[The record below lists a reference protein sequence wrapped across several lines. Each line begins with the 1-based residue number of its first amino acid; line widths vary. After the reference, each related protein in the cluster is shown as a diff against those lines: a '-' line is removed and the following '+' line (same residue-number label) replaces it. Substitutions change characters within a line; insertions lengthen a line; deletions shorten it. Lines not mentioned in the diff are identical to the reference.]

1 MTQWHQKAR
10 RKSSGGIRTAKRR
23 RDKRLTEKGGL
34 PTHTVITDEDERR
47 TVKKG
52 RGSTHKV
59 KERRA
64 KFATIAD
71 PKTKK
76 ASKAEI
82 LTVEEN
88 NANRLFVRR
97 NIITKGA
104 VIKIKLAGK
113 EEKAK
118 VTSRPGQQ
126 GQVQATLITQ
136 QEKKK

>member
-1 MTQWHQKAR
+1 MTQWHRKAR
-10 RKSSGGIRTAKRR
+10 RKPSGGIRTAKRR

-34 PTHTVITDEDERR
+34 PTHTAIAEEEERR
-47 TVKKG
+47 TVVKG

-64 KFATIAD
+64 KFASVST
-71 PKTKK
+71 PKSKK
-76 ASKAEI
+76 AEKAEI
-82 LTVEEN
+82 LSVEEN
-88 NANRLFVRR
+88 DANRLFVRR

-104 VIKIKLAGK
+104 VIKVKLGGK

-126 GQVQATLITQ
+126 GQIQAVLVE
-136 QEKKK
+136 EKK

>member
-1 MTQWHQKAR
+1 MTQWHEKAR

-23 RDKRLTEKGGL
+23 RDKRLTSKGGL
-34 PTHTVITDEDERR
+34 PTHTVITDEEERR
-47 TVKKG
+47 TVKEG
-52 RGSTHKV
+52 RGSTTKV

-64 KFATIAD
+64 KFASIAD

-104 VIKIKLAGK
+104 VIKVKLGGK

-126 GQVQATLITQ
+126 GQVQATLITE
-136 QEKKK
+136 EKKK

>member
-10 RKSSGGIRTAKRR
+10 RKPSGGIRTAKRR

-34 PTHTVITDEDERR
+34 PTNTTIAEEEERR
-47 TVKKG
+47 VVVDG

-64 KFATIAD
+64 KFASVAN

-76 ASKAEI
+76 ATKAEI
-82 LTVEEN
+82 LSVDEN

-104 VIKIKLAGK
+104 VIKVKLGGK

-118 VTSRPGQQ
+118 VSSRPGQQ
-126 GQVQATLITQ
+126 GQVQAVLIE
-136 QEKKK
+136 EKK

>member
-52 RGSTHKV
+52 RGSHKV